1 MADYRKYL
9 GKKDELTA
17 PWLGGDFVH
26 DAQRRLRVA
35 ARPERFGWYRFE
47 VKRRVAHVVS
57 AAEPGELTSLSA
69 VRGHFWNEQLV
80 VDGGKAVPVFLR
92 PEEEPAQFAPLTTRR
107 WHDGSLLF
115 HQLDF
120 ESEVEGQ
127 ARALLAEGA
136 ALTGLKG
143 VPATLRAAWVYA
155 LASRTSQR
163 LNINAVPAEL
173 KPFITRIAEGGVAAA
188 EAALRALEAERLQ
201 ANRELAELRQ
211 RQHAELLRDEV
222 HRARAAR
229 GGGRQTLEE
238 RIFYALESAGAQLE
252 SHRRAGEGRVEVVF
266 RFHFTRF
273 ISIVDEATLQVID
286 SGICLGHPPRDDLV
300 TLESLPSVIQEAMET
315 DALVIL
321 RHP

>member
-47 VKRRVAHVVS
+47 VKSRLAHAVS
-57 AAEPGELTSLSA
+57 ETEPSELTSLPA

-80 VDGGKAVPVFLR
+80 VDGAKAVPLFLR

-173 KPFITRIAEGGVAAA
+173 KPFITRIADGGVAAA
-188 EAALRALEAERLQ
+188 ETALRALGAERLQ

-222 HRARAAR
+222 QRARATR
-229 GGGRQTLEE
+229 QGGSLEE
-238 RIFYALESAGAQLE
+238 RLLYALESAGAQLE

>member
-35 ARPERFGWYRFE
+35 ARPECFGWYRFE

-57 AAEPGELTSLSA
+57 EAEPGELTSLSA

-80 VDGGKAVPVFLR
+80 VDGGKAAPLRLR
-92 PEEEPAQFAPLTTRR
+92 PEEEPAQLAPLTTRR

-115 HQLDF
+115 DQLDF

-127 ARALLAEGA
+127 ARALLAEGV

-222 HRARAAR
+222 QRARATR
-229 GGGRQTLEE
+229 QGGSLEE
-238 RIFYALESAGAQLE
+238 RLLYALESAGAQLE